1 MMVYPR
7 IGMSYGE
14 WLNRKYDPCDEEHHD
29 LTGNVQHFS
38 EFATRAGLKD
48 SGILVMAVTDE
59 VVLVAGSPGCEPDFQ
74 YKSTW
79 TVSYNLFISLY
90 LNLPIIRTFHTHFRV
105 ELSPKRCFQVGNREF
120 CQILR

>member
-1 MMVYPR
+1 
-7 IGMSYGE
+7 MSYGE

-79 TVSYNLFISLY
+79 MDSNNLLLSLS
-90 LNLPIIRTFHTHFRV
+90 LNLPILRTSHTPSCV
-105 ELSPKRCFQVGNREF
+105 ELSRKRCRVSLVRV
-120 CQILR
+120 